1 MFVGERM
8 SKPVITVSPDL
19 PINEALTMMKQ
30 DHIRRMPVIQD
41 GKLVGIVSDKDLLN
55 ASPSPATSLS
65 VWELNYLLSK
75 ITVKDVMTKKVITID
90 VKTPIEEA
98 ARIMADNKIGGMPV
112 LRDSKVVGI
121 ITETDL
127 FKILLELMGARK
139 KGVRATILIEEKPG
153 QLAKISQLIAE
164 NGGNFIAFGQFM
176 GEDPST
182 RTVMIKVEGLDEAK
196 VKQLLKTTGGNI
208 VDIRTC

>member
-1 MFVGERM
+1 
-8 SKPVITVSPDL
+8 
-19 PINEALTMMKQ
+19 
-30 DHIRRMPVIQD
+30 
-41 GKLVGIVSDKDLLN
+41 
-55 ASPSPATSLS
+55 

-75 ITVKDVMTKKVITID
+75 ITVKDVMTKKVLTID
-90 VKTPIEEA
+90 ENIPIEEA

-112 LRDSKVVGI
+112 MRGSKVVGI

-127 FKILLELMGARK
+127 FKILLELMGARQ
-139 KGVRATILIEEKPG
+139 KGVRATLMIEEKPG

-164 NGGNFIAFGQFM
+164 HGGNFIAFGQFM

-182 RTVMIKVEGLDEAK
+182 RTVTIKVEGLEEKD
-196 VKQLLKTTGGNI
+196 VKQLLETTGGKI

>member
-1 MFVGERM
+1 
-8 SKPVITVSPDL
+8 
-19 PINEALTMMKQ
+19 
-30 DHIRRMPVIQD
+30 
-41 GKLVGIVSDKDLLN
+41 
-55 ASPSPATSLS
+55 
-65 VWELNYLLSK
+65 
-75 ITVKDVMTKKVITID
+75 MTKKVITID